1 MNTLFRAR
9 APRLS
14 PHLAS
19 LSILLAAAWLGPAGT
34 PSRGQQAAAQTT
46 TRVGNFLFSFDRIT
60 TPGGSIRLEGN
71 ARVYTP
77 DPNTSPQIDI
87 SAPLVTADSYA
98 ARRVRG
104 SGGVSFKYSGV
115 RAAAKAGDPPIPV
128 NIQASAREVL
138 LDTIPANGRR
148 TLTLTG
154 NLDGFYEIGKDRT
167 VLKGQKAVISFG
179 KEPNDVLATFEG
191 GSEGF
196 ELLLPDQRFGS
207 QISLGTV
214 SLRAQRVAYDQ
225 AKNTARLEGGARLS
239 SNGPTSLQISGADF
253 DANFVS
259 DKEGGARRLSSLSS
273 RGRISLS
280 FALAPENVGTA
291 IGKTEDASYPFTAK
305 RAVLSLVPQKSPNP
319 SPAEPSAPSAQTSQS
334 TQADGELKKPD
345 SKLVPVRVDIA
356 ADSAVVNIDAKAKT
370 QTLTLQGNVQGSYV
384 LRKVLSASR
393 PVSKPADPKPGA
405 STKPEADD
413 GPVTLDLD
421 IQGGQIEFP
430 AFNLEL

>member
-1 MNTLFRAR
+1 MNKPFRAR

-34 PSRGQQAAAQTT
+34 PSRGQQAALQNT
-46 TRVGNFLFSFDRIT
+46 TRVGNFVFRFDRIT

-77 DPNTSPQIDI
+77 DASTSPQIDI
-87 SAPLVTADSYA
+87 SAPLITADSYA

-115 RAAAKAGDPPIPV
+115 RAGEKAGDPPIPV

-138 LDTIPANGRR
+138 LDTIPADGRR

-154 NLDGFYEIGKDRT
+154 DLDGFYEIGKDRT

-179 KEPNDVLATFEG
+179 REPNDVLATFEG

-214 SLRAQRVAYDQ
+214 SLRAQRAVFNQ

-253 DANFVS
+253 NANFVS

-280 FALAPENVGTA
+280 FALAPENVGA
-291 IGKTEDASYPFTAK
+291 SVSKTEDASYPFTAK

-319 SPAEPSAPSAQTSQS
+319 SQAEPAASGAPNAQV
-334 TQADGELKKPD
+334 DGEPKKPD

-356 ADSAVVNIDAKAKT
+356 ADSAIVNIDPKAKT
-370 QTLTLQGNVQGSYV
+370 QTLTLQGNVRGSYV
-384 LRKVLSASR
+384 LREVLSASR
-393 PVSKPADPKPGA
+393 PASNPADSKPDAG
-405 STKPEADD
+405 TKPEADD